1 MEYQETYHGQEF
13 VITTL
18 QLSTG
23 EWESKAEL
31 LGSGGRTPLGESSG
45 KRYPSEEQAR
55 SGALSIAAGA
65 IDQSRISRGKP

>member
-1 MEYQETYHGQEF
+1 MEYQETYHGQKF

-31 LGSGGRTPLGESSG
+31 LDSERRSPLGESSG
-45 KRYPSEEQAR
+45 KRYPSEEEAR
-55 SGALSIAAGA
+55 SAALSTAAGA